1 MEDKYVKPGLY
12 AYSFRVD
19 LPHSNAYVVQEFM
32 KKYNVECYIIGLEI
46 SDLGKQHFQ
55 CILWFQSRINQSKL
69 RNWWKGK
76 TADTKQPVSLTSA
89 KKIKNLAK
97 YTMKDNYFKTNLS
110 TEEINNIGK
119 WKTKLEKHQ
128 WSKKLDEYAEYV
140 RDKMDGEWVE
150 PLVQVSYDGYAS
162 SGSAKVYEFIGI
174 LLDFYRS
181 NDKRPNRSTIQ
192 YLCWKYKIITNNEI
206 ISKWF

>member
-19 LPHSNAYVVQEFM
+19 LSHTKTNIVHEFM
-32 KKYNVECYIIGLEI
+32 KRYNVECYIIGLEI
-46 SDLGKQHFQ
+46 SDLGKEHFQ

-76 TADTKQPVSLTSA
+76 TADTKQPVSFTSA

-97 YTMKDNYFKTNLS
+97 YTMKDKNFQTNLS
-110 TEEINNIGK
+110 SEELDNIGK
-119 WKTKLEKHQ
+119 WEKKLEKHQ
-128 WSKKLDEYAEYV
+128 WSKQLDEYAEYV
-140 RDKMDGEWVE
+140 RDKMGDYVD
-150 PLVQVSYDGYAS
+150 PLVQVSYNSYAS
-162 SGSAKVYEFIGI
+162 SGSAKMYDFISEI
-174 LLDFYRS
+174 LDFYRLHS
-181 NDKRPNRSTIQ
+181 KRPNRSTIQ
-192 YLCWKYKIITNNEI
+192 YLCWKYMIITNNEI